1 MRLIWFITIILFFTV
16 AAEAQLAPDKNRFD
30 IVLHPGEVEQ
40 KTLILK
46 NVGDSPIYKIMNTP
60 IGGSAKDFVVLEM
73 PEFEMLPPQEEKKV
87 KLFFVIPP
95 EAQTGDYKG
104 FLYLL
109 DAAPPSMPALVEL
122 NISVVDRESYGLS
135 MTINE
140 AKSAST
146 FAESDDVAEF
156 DIIVKNLGRF
166 RDVASIDALNFP
178 ETWSISLLDGE
189 KDVSLP
195 YDLPLE
201 PNMSHLL
208 KLQIETSDP
217 GKKGQMTMIANS
229 LGNKSMNSSIR
240 AEVEFSKGVR
250 AYDVKIDVPP
260 RIAVN
265 RTYQGAFTIALD
277 VSESI
282 RIGIITPP
290 HLMVIPLAQVADV
303 TPDNPGVA
311 NFTMLAN
318 RQGDYVMIFKLIDS
332 NGVPMP
338 DEVTTVK
345 VVEPQGIA
353 ILTSHDFIYNAVA
366 SLANQNNRS
375 IPSFYLTEGRLN
387 GKDKQS
393 LLAFSKLMILG
404 NQSVVSDEIEK
415 SLQNIDIKRID
426 GNNLCELTW
435 RFVGEIWQNGTNEVV
450 LSSPGQT
457 EIFRSYQEAR
467 LNNLPLVICDSTMT
481 NSTLNLLDD
490 LRKRKNKI
498 SKVRVA
504 GDIGERNL
512 KALADMGISIEEVS
526 K

>member
-1 MRLIWFITIILFFTV
+1 MKFVWFIIALLLFTV
-16 AAEAQLAPDKNRFD
+16 AAKAQLAPDKERFD

-46 NVGDSPIYKIMNTP
+46 NIGDSPIFKIMNTP
-60 IGGSAKDFVVLEM
+60 IGGSAKDYVVIEM
-73 PEFEMLPPQEEKKV
+73 PKFKILPPQEEAKV
-87 KLFFVIPP
+87 KILFVIPP
-95 EAQTGDYKG
+95 EAQIGNYEG
-104 FLYLL
+104 YLYLL

-122 NISVVDRESYGLS
+122 NISVVNPESYGLS

-146 FAESDDVAEF
+146 FAEADEVAEF
-156 DIIVKNLGRF
+156 DLIVKNLGRF
-166 RDVASIDALNFP
+166 RDVAYIDAFDFP
-178 ETWSISLLDGE
+178 ETWSITLLDGE

-217 GKKGQMTMIANS
+217 GKKGALTMIASS
-229 LGNKSMNSSIR
+229 LGNNSKNSSIK
-240 AEVEFSKGVR
+240 AEVEFDKGIR

-265 RTYQGAFTIALD
+265 RTYQGAFMIGLD

-282 RIGIITPP
+282 RVGIVTPP

-303 TPDNPGVA
+303 TPDKPGIA

-318 RQGDYVMIFKLIDS
+318 RLGDYVMIFKLIDS

-345 VVEPQGIA
+345 VVEPQGLA
-353 ILTSHDFIYNAVA
+353 ILTGEDFIYNAVA
-366 SLANQNNRS
+366 SVASQNNRS
-375 IPSFYLTEGRLN
+375 IPSFYLAGGKLN
-387 GKDKQS
+387 GKDKQN
-393 LLAFSKLMILG
+393 LLAFSKLVILG
-404 NQSVVSDEIEK
+404 NQSVVSADVER
-415 SLQNIDIKRID
+415 SLQNIEIKRIE

-435 RFVGEIWQNGTNEVV
+435 RFVSEIWQNGTNEMVF
-450 LSSPGQT
+450 SSPGQI
-457 EIFRSYQEAR
+457 EIFRAYQEAR
-467 LNNLPLVICDSTMT
+467 LNNLPLVICDSRMT
-481 NSTLNLLDD
+481 NSTLSLLED
-490 LRKRKNKI
+490 LRTRKNKVNKI
-498 SKVRVA
+498 RVA
-504 GDIGERNL
+504 GDIGKDNM
-512 KALADMGISIEEVS
+512 KTLADMGISIEEIA
-526 K
+526 